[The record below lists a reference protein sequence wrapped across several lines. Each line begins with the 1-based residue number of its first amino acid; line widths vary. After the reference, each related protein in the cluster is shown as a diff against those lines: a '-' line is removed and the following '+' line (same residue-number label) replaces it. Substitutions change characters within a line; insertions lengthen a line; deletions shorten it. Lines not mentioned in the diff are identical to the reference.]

1 MTWYAHHQLNRV
13 AELNFLQ
20 RRSRLKVSKRKKGEN
35 LGKEVKEESTPSSP
49 KKGPANIPAR
59 KAGYGEERRRPPA
72 NRAGGRRRGSAV
84 VPAVK
89 AVAGFA

>member
-1 MTWYAHHQLNRV
+1 MYA
-13 AELNFLQ
+13 EG
-20 RRSRLKVSKRKKGEN
+20 GER
-35 LGKEVKEESTPSSP
+35 GIDAIQPQ
-49 KKGPANIPAR
+49 KGPANIPAR

-89 AVAGFA
+89 AGKARALLLSFSLSLVFLQAICM